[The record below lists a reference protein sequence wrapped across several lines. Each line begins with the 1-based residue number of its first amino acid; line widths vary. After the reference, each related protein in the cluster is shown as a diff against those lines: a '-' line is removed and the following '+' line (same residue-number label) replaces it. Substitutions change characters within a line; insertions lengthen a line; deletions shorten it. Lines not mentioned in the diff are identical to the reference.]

1 MITMSPYDI
10 MAPSAQRAYMMA
22 NEAIVRACLESDVK
36 VFASYPGSPTTEI
49 LDTFE
54 RICNDMDVRMD
65 ISANEKVALETA
77 VGAAMVGC
85 RSFCSMKSVG
95 MNVASDA
102 LYVMAYTGV
111 RSGCVVL
118 LADDPHAHSSQSEQ
132 DGRWYGYTS
141 YLPMLDP
148 SDPQE
153 AYDMVKF
160 AFALSERFE
169 TIVLVRTT
177 TRINHQSAIIETSEM
192 KRTPFSKVVW
202 KDNRRN
208 YSAVGELARKGK
220 LRLLETLE
228 RIREHTRM
236 TPFNRV
242 EHFDGEDL
250 RKGDPS
256 AEDRYSF
263 GIATSGVSYHHVVEA
278 LMRLGVKA
286 RILKLGMIN
295 PVPRDLISGFLEGL
309 DDLLVVEE
317 LSPYLETFISSM
329 AQGGYPNLKIH
340 GKGTGHISEYSEL
353 DIPIVQSA
361 ISALTGAVIPFDHL
375 DHMERMKE
383 LSRNIPPRPPVFC
396 AGCPHRGTFTALRM
410 ALGDKG
416 KVFLSNDIGCYTMLV
431 LPPFSWS
438 DSQLCMGSS
447 LGIAAGVDLAAGED
461 VVSVIGDSTFF
472 HAGLPGLVNAV
483 HNGHDLTLLI
493 LDNSVTAMTGQQSH
507 PGTED
512 AAGGRKGVKL
522 SIEGVLK
529 GLGVT
534 DITVLNAFEIRKN
547 IKPMKEALSRQ
558 GVRAIISRGECALYH
573 FRRYRRSGA
582 RTVPFFIDTEK
593 CKRPY
598 NCIKDFMC
606 PAISIGND
614 MIPVISP
621 EICVGCGECAQL
633 CGFGSIRSTAV
644 LKGGEDRAYYTPED
658 YQDLQRSLREKREVV
673 Q

>member
-1 MITMSPYDI
+1 MSPYDI
-10 MAPSAQRAYMMA
+10 RDPSAQRAYMMA

-132 DGRWYGYTS
+132 DGRWYGYNS

-153 AYDMVKF
+153 AYEMVKF
-160 AFALSERFE
+160 AYALSERYG
-169 TIVLVRTT
+169 TIVLLRTT
-177 TRINHQSAIIETSEM
+177 TRINHQSAVVGTSEM
-192 KRTPFSKVVW
+192 RWTSFSKVNW

-220 LRLLETLE
+220 MRLLETIG
-228 RIREHTRM
+228 RIADDTRM
-236 TPFNRV
+236 TSFNRI
-242 EHFDGEDL
+242 EHFDGYAL
-250 RKGDPS
+250 KKGGPGRSDG
-256 AEDRYSF
+256 YTF
-263 GIATSGVSYHHVVEA
+263 GIATSGISYQYVLEA
-278 LMRLGVKA
+278 LMRLKIKA
-286 RILKLGMIN
+286 RILKIGMIN
-295 PVPRDLISGFLEGL
+295 PMPVALISGFLEGI
-309 DDLLVVEE
+309 DDLIVVEE
-317 LSPYLETFISSM
+317 LSPYLETFIASA
-329 AQGGYPNLKIH
+329 AQGSFSGLRIY
-340 GKGTGHISEYSEL
+340 GKRTGHLSEFSEL
-353 DIPIVQSA
+353 DVPLVQRA
-361 ISALTGAVIPFDHL
+361 IANVTGAEIPFDHL
-375 DHMERMKE
+375 EHLKSMGSIADG
-383 LSRNIPPRPPVFC
+383 IPMRPPVFC

-416 KVFLSNDIGCYTMLV
+416 KVYLSNDIGCYTMLV

-447 LGIAAGVDLAAGED
+447 LGIAAGVDLAAEED

-512 AAGGRKGVKL
+512 AAGGRKGIKID
-522 SIEGVLK
+522 IEGALR
-529 GLGVT
+529 GVGVS
-534 DITVLNAFEIRKN
+534 DITVIDPFQIRKS
-547 IKPMKEALSRQ
+547 IGPMKEALKRS

-582 RTVPFFIDTEK
+582 RTVPFFIDQEK
-593 CKRPY
+593 CRKPY

-606 PAISIGND
+606 PAISLGPD
-614 MIPVISP
+614 RIPVISP
-621 EICVGCGECAQL
+621 HICVGCGECAQL

-644 LKGGEDRAYYTPED
+644 LKGGEDRVYYTPED
-658 YQDLQRSLREKREVV
+658 YGKLKEATTKSEEVER
-673 Q
+673 